1 MDKMKFLVYPTVWN
15 KKEMNV
21 SLSES
26 STNGPA
32 KDRFQFKATKALRFF
47 TLQNTANYSSIE
59 PE

>member
-1 MDKMKFLVYPTVWN
+1 MDKMKFLVYPAVWN

-32 KDRFQFKATKALRFF
+32 KDRFQFQSNKGFEVFHT
-47 TLQNTANYSSIE
+47 TEYSQL
-59 PE
+59 